1 MKKGVKITL
10 IVLAILVGFVLID
23 TLQALLFNN
32 NPIIG
37 MEMWCKKRSGILV
50 DTYHCD
56 NGNITKF
63 KFTNYFLETSCT
75 TNVICGK

>member
-10 IVLAILVGFVLID
+10 IVLATLVGFVLID

-37 MEMWCKKRSGILV
+37 MEMWCKKRYISL
-50 DTYHCD
+50 
-56 NGNITKF
+56 
-63 KFTNYFLETSCT
+63 
-75 TNVICGK
+75 